1 MNYRKFL
8 LSLKEGEVYHLETD
22 ALMSRSVDLIKN
34 VFGDN
39 CKLKFSYEG
48 VFNLKVTVVSE
59 GCSPKLVA
67 EKLLDSKTLEDA
79 EIDLDLTSSD
89 TGSIDIAIYAI
100 SDVYLYQF
108 TPSAEPMT
116 SVLNRDHTLY
126 DFQFPSLE
134 YCIDESLYCKFS
146 DGLSYFSSEDKII
159 HLFNDGSTDL
169 LTYFNSFS
177 AMKWAEFTNVDNLS
191 VFLDLKGFAEV
202 SIDAQF
208 EDSRVSIAR
217 YIVSA
222 KERATFLLPV
232 PFLRGNAI
240 LGVSVKNISGKSDPD
255 LGRDRLSLSKEGAI
269 PYSEMTDEAD
279 SSIRPS
285 DDALPS
291 TEIYGGG
298 WYSQSDATQNVKLGV
313 VVTAFE
319 NADTVISNVLNLK
332 NGIKNSSV
340 CDNVSF
346 TVIDNRNVLSADLQD
361 IDVVSLKTIRG
372 GYNRFLP
379 RDLTSP
385 DAPLTHCLF
394 MDDDAVCEAGAILRS
409 ISFLSHVTDKNV
421 ALCGGLLSENAR
433 YLQVGCGELP
443 GDAHQLNNTD
453 FDLRDPIKVFE
464 NEADLEDS
472 LYGSWWY
479 FLIPVGNLLSDSLF
493 FLESGDNKH
502 FSIVNQFKTVTLN
515 GISCWQHN
523 FQDQKRI
530 IDEMN
535 ERKLIVSL
543 KEGDIYVLPKDE
555 LIINDVSVNRKI
567 YGNKC
572 QLKFAYHGILNV
584 KVGVRRDGYSFK
596 WIAEKLFKSPV
607 VEDAALELDL
617 TDIANGTIEV
627 TFFAVSEAML
637 FHSMPLAESPE
648 SQIDDSSIL
657 YEFAFPNLKLCS
669 EEPLY
674 CKFSGGFS
682 YFSNEDRSVHLF
694 EESSVDFLTYFNS
707 FSSGKWTEYTNV
719 RKVSAFL
726 DIKGNAEVSV
736 VAQYKNSRVVVD
748 RYIVAAPERRTCVL
762 PVSSMKGKAVL
773 GLVVKNIPQ
782 EQFDLLVGDE
792 DVSEGSAK
800 DKLLELS
807 RKSLQKKQKS
817 QKLSNKQISL
827 SKSGTGSNLSCT
839 EIYGGGWLT
848 DDVMTNQANLGI
860 VITSCDNEEAV
871 AANVARLTASIS
883 ESPVYKDR
891 ISITVLDNGGTL
903 SQEQLPGAELV
914 LDPEKSGYE
923 RAIPWDIGN
932 AENPAYCLFMDDDAT
947 CEAGSILRS
956 LSFLSHASSADTAIT
971 GSLLSERIKFN
982 QDIGAEIYDGDFR
995 RIGSGFDLR
1004 DPVKLCENEESPK
1017 GNLYGSWWYFLVPV
1031 KCVSPDSMRAL
1042 ALGDSG
1048 SFSKINS
1055 LKVVTMNGVSCWK
1068 QDFQEKSIVSDNL
1081 NERKQIAKL
1090 KKGEIFALPK
1100 DQLISSSVNTVR
1112 KLYGD
1117 KYPVKF
1123 SYQGIVNVKV
1133 GISRPGYS
1141 FKWISEKMFKSP
1153 VPEDA
1158 ELVLD
1163 LSSVE
1168 TGTIEITFFA
1178 VSDAVIYQKVSSC
1191 SKPVTEFDRSKV
1203 LYDFLFP
1210 NLDLCS
1216 EEPLYIKFSG
1226 GFSYYSHEDKT
1237 VHLFEEASVD
1247 FLTYFNSF
1255 SSMKWMKYTNVRNL
1269 SVYLDIEGNAE
1280 VTISG
1285 QYKNERI
1292 VTDKFIIHASERGT
1306 YVLPISSM
1314 IGGAVLGI
1322 SVKNLPQNTI
1332 EAFTADETSDALT
1345 EDEEFLGRANKLDDP
1360 VKDGSRRKK
1369 LKKNKRKTV
1378 KSTTEIYGGGWL
1390 TDDKEMQDV
1399 NLGIVIT
1406 TFKREDAVKAA
1417 VSRLVR
1423 DVSAHD
1429 LYSGKIDIA
1438 VIDNGNTLKT
1448 EDVAGALLVKNRN
1461 LGGTGGFTRGLIHFQ
1476 ETGKHTHCLF
1486 MDDDASCEAGA
1497 IFRSMSFQRHVTD
1510 HKVSLS
1516 GAMLFENIK
1525 FMQWENGAWFDGG
1538 CHSIKRDFDMR
1549 DPVKLYENEEDV
1561 DLPIYGAWWFFFF
1574 PLDEAKNY
1582 SLPFFVR
1589 GDDIDFSY
1597 ANDFKVV
1604 SLNGVSC
1611 WQQDFKTKE
1620 NAMTAYLFLR
1630 SHMVHH
1636 MTVPRLKCSYL
1647 ILMKILWGHFRE
1659 YNNSYFYGTAACVNL
1674 AMRHVMEGPKFWED
1688 NIVPV
1693 DVLKEIKELSACEK
1707 PVPYTEDELRN
1718 LGLVQ
1723 CEEKFKTKRWPF
1735 FIRRKSLYGHLLPK
1749 SMIKFTEKAMLPKW
1763 MTPYKEF
1770 TYMRSQ
1776 VTVLDELNRTRTVLK
1791 RSPGAYFKNLFTF
1804 IYLALKLR
1812 IILSCL
1818 HKRYQKAMPIHRSR
1832 EFWKKQFSEINK

>member
-1 MNYRKFL
+1 MDYRKLL
-8 LSLKEGEVYHLETD
+8 LSLREGDTYHLDND
-22 ALMSRSVDLIKN
+22 ALINRSVDIIKN
-34 VFGDN
+34 VFGD
-39 CKLKFSYEG
+39 CYKLKFICKG
-48 VFNLKVTVVSE
+48 VFNFKFSVVND
-59 GCSPKLVA
+59 GCSPKIIA
-67 EKLLDSKTLEDA
+67 EKFFDSKTLKDA
-79 EIDLDLTSSD
+79 EINLDLTSAD
-89 TGSIDIAIYAI
+89 TGSIDIAIFAI
-100 SDVYLYQF
+100 SDVYLYQY
-108 TPSAEPMT
+108 TPSSEPMS

-134 YCIDESLYCKFS
+134 YCADESLYCKLS

-159 HLFNDGSTDL
+159 HLFNDGSADL

-232 PFLRGNAI
+232 PFFRGNAI

-255 LGRDRLSLSKEGAI
+255 LGRDQLSLSKEGAI

-279 SSIRPS
+279 SFIRPS
-285 DDALPS
+285 ADALPS

-332 NGIKNSSV
+332 NGIKNSYL
-340 CDNVSF
+340 CNNVSF
-346 TVIDNRNVLSADLQD
+346 TVIDNRKALSDDLQD

-479 FLIPVGNLLSDSLF
+479 FLIPVCNLISDSLF

-530 IDEMN
+530 IDEMY

-543 KEGDIYVLPKDE
+543 KECDIYVLPKD
-555 LIINDVSVNRKI
+555 
-567 YGNKC
+567 
-572 QLKFAYHGILNV
+572 
-584 KVGVRRDGYSFK
+584 
-596 WIAEKLFKSPV
+596 LF
-607 VEDAALELDL
+607 
-617 TDIANGTIEV
+617 
-627 TFFAVSEAML
+627 
-637 FHSMPLAESPE
+637 
-648 SQIDDSSIL
+648 
-657 YEFAFPNLKLCS
+657 
-669 EEPLY
+669 
-674 CKFSGGFS
+674 
-682 YFSNEDRSVHLF
+682 
-694 EESSVDFLTYFNS
+694 
-707 FSSGKWTEYTNV
+707 
-719 RKVSAFL
+719 
-726 DIKGNAEVSV
+726 
-736 VAQYKNSRVVVD
+736 
-748 RYIVAAPERRTCVL
+748 
-762 PVSSMKGKAVL
+762 
-773 GLVVKNIPQ
+773 
-782 EQFDLLVGDE
+782 
-792 DVSEGSAK
+792 
-800 DKLLELS
+800 
-807 RKSLQKKQKS
+807 
-817 QKLSNKQISL
+817 
-827 SKSGTGSNLSCT
+827 
-839 EIYGGGWLT
+839 
-848 DDVMTNQANLGI
+848 
-860 VITSCDNEEAV
+860 
-871 AANVARLTASIS
+871 
-883 ESPVYKDR
+883 
-891 ISITVLDNGGTL
+891 
-903 SQEQLPGAELV
+903 
-914 LDPEKSGYE
+914 
-923 RAIPWDIGN
+923 
-932 AENPAYCLFMDDDAT
+932 
-947 CEAGSILRS
+947 
-956 LSFLSHASSADTAIT
+956 
-971 GSLLSERIKFN
+971 
-982 QDIGAEIYDGDFR
+982 
-995 RIGSGFDLR
+995 
-1004 DPVKLCENEESPK
+1004 
-1017 GNLYGSWWYFLVPV
+1017 
-1031 KCVSPDSMRAL
+1031 
-1042 ALGDSG
+1042 
-1048 SFSKINS
+1048 
-1055 LKVVTMNGVSCWK
+1055 
-1068 QDFQEKSIVSDNL
+1068 
-1081 NERKQIAKL
+1081 
-1090 KKGEIFALPK
+1090 
-1100 DQLISSSVNTVR
+1100 ISSSVNTVR
-1112 KLYGD
+1112 RIYGD
-1117 KYPVKF
+1117 KCPVKF
-1123 SYQGIVNVKV
+1123 SYQGIINVKV

-1141 FKWISEKMFKSP
+1141 FKWISEKIFKSP

-1178 VSDAVIYQKVSSC
+1178 VSDAVIYQKFSSC
-1191 SKPVTEFDRSKV
+1191 SKPETEFDRSKV

-1226 GFSYYSHEDKT
+1226 GFSYYSFEDKT
-1237 VHLFEEASVD
+1237 VHLFEEATVD

-1269 SVYLDIEGNAE
+1269 SVYLDIKGNAE

-1292 VTDKFIIHASERGT
+1292 VTDKFIINASERGT

-1314 IGGAVLGI
+1314 SGDAVLGI
-1322 SVKNLPQNTI
+1322 TVKNLPQNT
-1332 EAFTADETSDALT
+1332 EALTADESSDALI
-1345 EDEEFLGRANKLDDP
+1345 EDEEFLGRANESQKQ

-1378 KSTTEIYGGGWL
+1378 KSATEIYGGGWI
-1390 TDDKEMQDV
+1390 TDDKETQDV

-1423 DVSAHD
+1423 DVSSHD

-1438 VIDNGNTLKT
+1438 VIDNGNTLKS

-1647 ILMKILWGHFRE
+1647 ILMKMLWGHFRE

-1693 DVLKEIKELSACEK
+1693 EVLKKIRELSACEK
-1707 PVPYTEDELRN
+1707 PVPYTEDELKN

-1723 CEEKFKTKRWPF
+1723 CEEKFKTKCWPF
-1735 FIRRKSLYGHLLPK
+1735 FIRRKSFYGHLLPK
-1749 SMIKFTEKAMLPKW
+1749 SMIKVTEKAMLPKW

-1791 RSPGAYFKNLFTF
+1791 RSPSAYFKNLFTF
-1804 IYLALKLR
+1804 IYLAVKLR
-1812 IILSCL
+1812 ITLSFL
-1818 HKRYQKAMPIHRSR
+1818 QKRYQKAIPNHRSR
-1832 EFWKKQFSEINK
+1832 EFWKKQFIEKK